1 MKLSSNIIDVQYI
14 NRKVLLVLTQESLIE
29 IDINNDYKSR
39 VLINK

>member
-1 MKLSSNIIDVQYI
+1 MKLSSNIIDAQYI
-14 NRKVLLVLTQESLIE
+14 NWRVLLVLTQESLIE